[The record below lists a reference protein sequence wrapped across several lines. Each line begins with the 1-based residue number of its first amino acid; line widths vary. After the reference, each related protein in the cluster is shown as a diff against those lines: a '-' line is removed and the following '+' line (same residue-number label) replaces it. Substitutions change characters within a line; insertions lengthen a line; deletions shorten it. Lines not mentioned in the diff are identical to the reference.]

1 MDGIND
7 QPPAETVY
15 RKADGNGSI
24 YTLHLQMIYK
34 WII

>member
-1 MDGIND
+1 MDGID
-7 QPPAETVY
+7 QPPAEIVY

-34 WII
+34 WLII

>member
-1 MDGIND
+1 MDCID

-24 YTLHLQMIYK
+24 YTLHLQMIF
-34 WII
+34 